1 MVHRIVWTERAADKY
16 DKILDYLK
24 ENWGK
29 NLTPSFVSKTFDILA
44 LLKKQPNL
52 GTLEK
57 PKKGIRGFLI
67 SKHNIMFYRVDED
80 VLIVLNFFDTRSS
93 LSRKKY

>member
-1 MVHRIVWTERAADKY
+1 M
-16 DKILDYLK
+16 LDHLK

-29 NLTPSFVSKTFDILA
+29 NVTQSFVSKTFDMLA

-52 GTLEK
+52 GTLEN

-93 LSRKKY
+93 ISHKRY